1 MSAPVTA
8 PVSPRP
14 WAPALEDLGITV
26 ESARTPAD
34 PPTAR
39 TSGTSALAALNDGA
53 DPVAAAPKILEHARK
68 AAAEDGWLLVV
79 VTGSPTDARL
89 AALRD
94 ALWPDWHVSALYR
107 ASPSGIERR
116 TLDGTTLLPPVVKA
130 RGVIVAASGVLVAAR
145 RRTAVLAPAATVAKF
160 DKNASGWNGE
170 PGRPGYA
177 HFRWMRRFVANMA
190 PGQRAARI
198 LDFGCGAGWV
208 GIEAALAS
216 QSRGS
221 SPELAAF
228 DPSPEMV
235 RITEENAAQAG
246 VARCVGRTGFGE
258 DPPFPAAGEA
268 PYDLVLSSG
277 VVSFARD
284 TGRWFDGLARTAAP
298 GGTLVIGDIHPG
310 SKGMLRRRREKPLL
324 PIREMNGMRREDA
337 RAELERR
344 GFRFEAWCGYQLSD
358 PVPQWNHLDATK
370 LHGVLG
376 PFLLAWNRRA
386 AARSLARNGAE
397 QDRFDSWVMRFVR
410 GS

>member
-1 MSAPVTA
+1 MTAPVTA
-8 PVSPRP
+8 PVSPKP

-26 ESARTPAD
+26 ESARTPTD

-39 TSGTSALAALNDGA
+39 STGASALAALNDGA
-53 DPVAAAPKILEHARK
+53 DPVKSAPAILEHAHK
-68 AAAEDGWLLVV
+68 TAAEDGWLLVV
-79 VTGSPTDARL
+79 VTGSPDDARL

-107 ASPSGIERR
+107 ASPAGIERR
-116 TLDGTTLLPPVVKA
+116 TLDGAVQLPAVVKA
-130 RGVIVAASGVLVAAR
+130 RGVIVAASGVMVAAR
-145 RRTAVLAPAATVAKF
+145 RRAAVLAPDATIAKF
-160 DKNASGWNGE
+160 DKNAGGWNGE

-177 HFRWMRRFVANMA
+177 HFRWMRKFVADVA
-190 PGQRAARI
+190 GKQRAARI

-208 GIEAALAS
+208 GIEAALGS
-216 QSRGS
+216 KSRGG

-235 RITEENAAQAG
+235 RITRENAASAG
-246 VARCVGRTGFGE
+246 VEHCVGRTGFGE
-258 DPPFPAAGEA
+258 DPPFPAAGEP

-284 TGRWFDGLARTAAP
+284 RTQWFDGLARMVAP
-298 GGTLVIGDIHPG
+298 KGTLVIGDIHPG

-324 PIREMNGMRREDA
+324 PIREMNGMRREEA

-344 GFRFEAWCGYQLSD
+344 GFQFEAWGGYQLSD

-370 LHGVLG
+370 LRGVLG
-376 PFLLAWNRRA
+376 PFLLAWNRHA
-386 AARSLARNGAE
+386 ASRSFASDGAG
-397 QDRFDSWVMRFVR
+397 QDRFDSWVMRLVR
-410 GS
+410 K